1 MPLVELNL
9 DGNRLCDSFR
19 EKADYIRYWEGTL
32 NSALLPAADAA
43 ILRCTAYG

>member
-19 EKADYIRYWEGTL
+19 EKADYIRYWESGQK
-32 NSALLPAADAA
+32 LPTPPDSGPGAPARTGSD
-43 ILRCTAYG
+43 